1 MLTDTIANIIIQN
14 KVKEQE
20 ILIAFINQY
29 SISLIIILKI
39 PS

>member
-29 SISLIIILKI
+29 SISLIII
-39 PS
+39 